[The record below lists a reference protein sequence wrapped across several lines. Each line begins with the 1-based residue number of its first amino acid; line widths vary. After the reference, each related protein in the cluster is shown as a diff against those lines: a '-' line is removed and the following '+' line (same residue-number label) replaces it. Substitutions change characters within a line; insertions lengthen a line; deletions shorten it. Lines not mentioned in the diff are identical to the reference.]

1 MRVDYS
7 ANLTGEPFLYSEL
20 KHVAKLTL
28 AGLSAA
34 DIRAKVETEN
44 LFQYDTNKSVE
55 KILRATLRRV
65 AVLDDTLLDL
75 LVNGALQTGKLVA
88 VIAVIK
94 TNRLFAEFMHEVYL
108 EKVRLGEKQ
117 LEPRD
122 FRIFFTNKA
131 EQSPRVAGWHDYT
144 LKKLSQVFG
153 IILYGAGLINDTKQ
167 KVLTPPLLEEELI
180 NHLRQTGEERIIAA
194 LSGGRM

>member
-20 KHVAKLTL
+20 KQVAKLTL
-28 AGLSAA
+28 TGLSAA

-44 LFQYDTNKSVE
+44 LFQYDTNKSVD
-55 KILRATLRRV
+55 KILRATLKRV
-65 AVLDDTLLDL
+65 AVLDDTLLEL
-75 LVNGALQTGKLVA
+75 LVNGALHTGKLVA

-94 TNRLFAEFMHEVYL
+94 TNRLFAEFMQEVYL

-122 FRIFFTNKA
+122 FRIFFTNKV

-180 NHLRQTGEERIIAA
+180 DHLRQTGEERIIAA